1 MFLCDSP
8 KICLFKVKSIDFFTF
23 KLYNFSCTFLRV
35 WFPAAIKFMMR
46 ESVMKRTRFTAA
58 VVAFALAAT
67 SFTTGTGLV
76 FAADDSD
83 ITYSLG
89 DTSGDGLIDAKDAS
103 EILAE
108 YSRLSTNVEGLFTG
122 SRAEAADVDKNGRI
136 DSSDASKVLKYYSY
150 LSIGGTRGLAEYLA
164 DPNAE
169 EGGTTTSTEE
179 TTAPDE
185 TTTTTAVSTGVTTDT
200 ETTASAPTTTTADP
214 NGVTAILLSRSAAE
228 LKVGDE
234 ELAARLTIQPDSATD
249 LSTDW
254 SSSDESV
261 VTVDENGMLK
271 AVSAGTATITVR
283 SLNNPDVA
291 AQIAVT
297 VTAETTAPADP
308 KMVTAIHLDRTE
320 MTIAAGTGE
329 LSARVTMLPATAVDL
344 REIWT
349 SSDESVAVVD
359 GEGYV
364 TAIYPG
370 SCTIT
375 VQSAN
380 NPAVTATIEV
390 TVTGETTTAPAATT
404 AELTTTT
411 VTETTSADTTSA
423 ETTTTAA
430 ESETTATTTETTTT
444 AASETAEAS
453 TTSEETTSAE
463 TSTTAST
470 QTTASDTTTTET
482 STTSTAPLDPDRVAA
497 IKLSS
502 DTLTLAVGEKGLPY
516 VTIIP
521 DTAKNKKEIWSSSD
535 VSVATVDKFGNI
547 TAEGI
552 GKCTVSVRSDDNP
565 DAMAEIAVKVVSDTT
580 VRAISL
586 SDYSLEIEVGELG
599 ISWVT
604 MLPDKATNKNEIW
617 SCSDTEIAIVDQNG
631 WIRGKSV
638 GECTV
643 TVTSADNTD
652 VKADIKV
659 TVIPKTAVSY
669 IVKEKTTSEHTA
681 FCTFFPKKAK
691 GNFTI
696 EYVIMNTNGTVN
708 TIQTSPLSVPELP
721 SYTAY
726 LKGETDNFEVS
737 TYVINNATGE
747 RAIMGIYRFYGGGQS
762 FEIKAENIEYA
773 FSLVKGLSE

>member
-1 MFLCDSP
+1 MVSRDTIMIARDL
-8 KICLFKVKSIDFFTF
+8 
-23 KLYNFSCTFLRV
+23 
-35 WFPAAIKFMMR
+35 
-46 ESVMKRTRFTAA
+46 VMKRTRFTAA
-58 VVAFALAAT
+58 IVAFALAAA
-67 SFTTGTGLV
+67 SFTTSTGLV
-76 FAADDSD
+76 FAADEGG
-83 ITYSLG
+83 ITYTLG

-108 YSRLSTNVEGLFTG
+108 YSRLSTNAAAEFKD
-122 SRAEAADVDKNGRI
+122 SRAVAADVDKNGKI
-136 DSSDASKVLKYYSY
+136 DSSDASKVLQYYSY
-150 LSIGGTRGLAEYLA
+150 LSIGGTRGFAEYLA

-169 EGGTTTSTEE
+169 ETGT
-179 TTAPDE
+179 
-185 TTTTTAVSTGVTTDT
+185 
-200 ETTASAPTTTTADP
+200 TTASATAPADTTTTSAVSTAVTTDAPTTTSAPATTTADP
-214 NGVTAILLSRSAAE
+214 NSVTGILLSRSNVE
-228 LKVGDE
+228 LKVGAE

-249 LSTDW
+249 LGMEW
-254 SSSDESV
+254 SSSDESI
-261 VTVDENGMLK
+261 VTVDSYGMLK
-271 AVSAGTATITVR
+271 AVSAGAATITVR
-283 SLNNPDVA
+283 SLNNPNVA

-308 KMVTAIHLDRTE
+308 KKVTAIHLDRTE

-349 SSDESVAVVD
+349 SSDESVAIVD

-370 SCTIT
+370 KCKIT

-380 NPAVTATIEV
+380 NPEVTATVEV
-390 TVTGETTTAPAATT
+390 TVTGETTAAP
-404 AELTTTT
+404 ETTTS
-411 VTETTSADTTSA
+411 EPA
-423 ETTTTAA
+423 TTTAA
-430 ESETTATTTETTTT
+430 ETVTTAAATDTTAATESATAAPETTTATASATTSAP
-444 AASETAEAS
+444 AASA
-453 TTSEETTSAE
+453 ETTSAAA
-463 TSTTAST
+463 STTAST
-470 QTTASDTTTTET
+470 QTTVSDTTTTET
-482 STTSTAPLDPDRVAA
+482 STTSTAPPDPDRVAA

-502 DTLTLAVGEKGLPY
+502 DTLTLAVGEKGVSY
-516 VTIIP
+516 VTIVP

-565 DAMAEIAVKVVSDTT
+565 DAIAEIAVKVVSDTT

-586 SDYSLEIEVGELG
+586 SDYSIEIEIGELG

-604 MLPDKATNKNEIW
+604 MLPEKAPNKNEIW
-617 SCSDTEIAIVDQNG
+617 TCSDTDIAIVDQNG
-631 WIRGKSV
+631 WIRGKNV
-638 GECTV
+638 GECVV

-669 IVKEKTTSEHTA
+669 IVKDKTTSEHTA

-691 GNFTI
+691 GSFTI
-696 EYVIMNTNGTVN
+696 EYVIMNTNGNVN

-726 LKGETDNFEVS
+726 LKGETENFEVS

-773 FSLVKGLSE
+773 FSVVKGLEE